1 MNEQTTALV
10 PQQDMSAFTEYN
22 RDQIDLVKATVCRG
36 ATDDQL
42 KLFLT
47 VCKRT
52 QLDPFVHQIYAIQ
65 RKSRDASGNWVQN
78 MTIQTG
84 IDGLRLV
91 AQRSGE
97 YQGQEGPFWCG
108 DDGVWKDVWLSPDP
122 PAAAKVAVYR
132 KGFVKP
138 VWGVARFW
146 EYAQTTSKDG
156 KKFLT
161 GLWKTMYSNQL
172 AKCAEALALRKA
184 FPNESS
190 GLYIREEMDQAGPST
205 MDEPTADDQRRV
217 DALSSGMG
225 DFKVGLKAVPKA
237 ETVPEPQPEPV
248 KTVEVKAEAP
258 DPAPELVKDEPKPDP
273 VIEFWVCSISKKSGK
288 DVPTPVEG
296 EVPQNR
302 QDTATLRARS
312 LCNEKGVTFVVIKT
326 QDGKFV
332 EEVSIC
338 NPLSK
343 PAPAPAAA
351 PAPAPAP
358 TPKPVAT
365 GDAKAA
371 AEFINSQFKQLARML
386 HKEDHPDLKDADP
399 VPMKTYSLRFKMFI
413 AVGYMGIPI
422 KDLPNNPLEW
432 LEAVEELGYS
442 LGYDPNEF
450 RSGPESAGKLAHQ
463 RRLEILGYIQ
473 KEWKDSQTQTLA
485 LAVARK
491 YGYRVSDF
499 QKWAEFIGL
508 EPKLAEDGTYHS
520 LSTKD
525 ANAFLRAFKVTRE
538 AGILPKLAK
547 DHNLEISAIID
558 QIEQRGLKCTLE
570 ESTPGDVE
578 NAIKGFTLAVREEA
592 KAAAAPT
599 PDSPSAPVNEP
610 SGTEPPAAEAGPEAD
625 GSGEESDEGQDNI
638 FASLF

>member
-1 MNEQTTALV
+1 LDKGEQYVNEQTTALV

-22 RDQIDLVKATVCRG
+22 RDQIELVKATVCRG

-172 AKCAEALALRKA
+172 AKCSEALALRKA

-217 DALSSGMG
+217 DKVADDMG
-225 DFKVGLKAVPKA
+225 GYKVGLKAVPKTGPA
-237 ETVPEPQPEPV
+237 PEPQPDPV
-248 KTVEVKAEAP
+248 KTVEVRAEAP
-258 DPAPELVKDEPKPDP
+258 DPAPEPVKDEPKPDP

-332 EEVSIC
+332 DTVSIC

-365 GDAKAA
+365 GDPKAA
-371 AEFINSQFKQLARML
+371 AETIKARFNEFAAL
-386 HKEDHPDLKDADP
+386 LDLP
-399 VPMKTYSLRFKMFI
+399 GKTAITRFKAFV
-413 AVGYMGIPI
+413 AGYMGINL
-422 KDLPNNPLEW
+422 KDLPNSPLEW

-463 RRLEILGYIQ
+463 RRLEIMGYIQ

-485 LAVARK
+485 LEVARK

-508 EPKLAEDGTYHS
+508 EPKLAEDGAYHS

-547 DHNLEISAIID
+547 DHNLEVSAIID
-558 QIEQRGLKCTLE
+558 QIEQRGLKCKLE

-599 PDSPSAPVNEP
+599 PVSPSAPVNEP
-610 SGTEPPAAEAGPEAD
+610 SGTEPPAAEGGPEAD

>member
-1 MNEQTTALV
+1 
-10 PQQDMSAFTEYN
+10 
-22 RDQIDLVKATVCRG
+22 
-36 ATDDQL
+36 
-42 KLFLT
+42 
-47 VCKRT
+47 
-52 QLDPFVHQIYAIQ
+52 
-65 RKSRDASGNWVQN
+65 
-78 MTIQTG
+78 
-84 IDGLRLV
+84 
-91 AQRSGE
+91 
-97 YQGQEGPFWCG
+97 
-108 DDGVWKDVWLSPDP
+108 
-122 PAAAKVAVYR
+122 
-132 KGFVKP
+132 
-138 VWGVARFW
+138 
-146 EYAQTTSKDG
+146 
-156 KKFLT
+156 
-161 GLWKTMYSNQL
+161 MYSNQL

-205 MDEPTADDQRRV
+205 MDEPNADDQRRV
-217 DALSSGMG
+217 DKLTGGMG
-225 DFKVGLKAVPKA
+225 DFKVGLKAVQK
-237 ETVPEPQPEPV
+237 PEPV
-248 KTVEVKAEAP
+248 PETEEEKKEREEDEAAARFYSFHPELGGKQEPPAAPVQQPVNPTPASPPPPQEAP
-258 DPAPELVKDEPKPDP
+258 IPDQKADP

-296 EVPQNR
+296 EVPQKR

-332 EEVSIC
+332 DEVSIC

-371 AEFINSQFKQLARML
+371 AETIKARFNEFAAL
-386 HKEDHPDLKDADP
+386 LDLP
-399 VPMKTYSLRFKMFI
+399 GKTAITRFKAFV
-413 AVGYMGIPI
+413 AGYMGINL

-463 RRLEILGYIQ
+463 RRMDLLGYIQ
-473 KEWKDSQTQTLA
+473 KQWTDQPTQSLA
-485 LAVARK
+485 LSVARK
-491 YGYRVSDF
+491 YGQKVEDF
-499 QKWAEFIGL
+499 QKLVEYWGLDFIHA
-508 EPKLAEDGTYHS
+508 KDGY
-520 LSTKD
+520 
-525 ANAFLRAFKVTRE
+525 AFLRAFKVTRE

-547 DHNLEISAIID
+547 DHNLEIATIIER
-558 QIEQRGLKCTLE
+558 IEQRGLKCHLE
-570 ESTPGDVE
+570 DADPKDVG
-578 NAIKGFTLAVREEA
+578 NAIKGFRLAVQEEA

-599 PDSPSAPVNEP
+599 PASPSAPVNEP

>member
-22 RDQIDLVKATVCRG
+22 RDQIELVKATVCRG

-97 YQGQEGPFWCG
+97 YQGQDGPLWCG
-108 DDGVWKDVWLSPDP
+108 DDGEWKDVWLSPDP

-205 MDEPTADDQRRV
+205 MDEPNADDQRRV

-225 DFKVGLKAVPKA
+225 DFKVGLKVVQKTDPAS
-237 ETVPEPQPEPV
+237 EPQPEPV
-248 KTVEVKAEAP
+248 KTVEVKAEAT
-258 DPAPELVKDEPKPDP
+258 APEPVPESVPEPVKDEPKPDP

-296 EVPQNR
+296 EVPQKR

-343 PAPAPAAA
+343 PAPTPAAA

-365 GDAKAA
+365 GDPKGA
-371 AEFINSQFKQLARML
+371 AETIKARFNEFAAL
-386 HKEDHPDLKDADP
+386 LELPG
-399 VPMKTYSLRFKMFI
+399 KTAITRFKAFV
-413 AVGYMGIPI
+413 AGYMGINL
-422 KDLPNNPLEW
+422 KDLPNDPLEW
-432 LEAVEELGYS
+432 MEAVEELGYS

-508 EPKLAEDGTYHS
+508 EPKLIDGVYCS
-520 LSTKD
+520 LPTKD

-547 DHNLEISAIID
+547 DHNLEVSAIID
-558 QIEQRGLKCTLE
+558 QIEQRGLKCKLE
-570 ESTPGDVE
+570 EAEPKDVE
-578 NAIKGFTLAVREEA
+578 SAIKGFTLAVREEA

-610 SGTEPPAAEAGPEAD
+610 SGTEPPAAEGGPEAD